1 MKKTAQKTKEEKM
14 GEKNVAIENRKS
26 PVLAAIISAIFP
38 GAGFFYIGNFLKGI
52 AYIIIFAIL
61 IVLEVHSSEYGTREL
76 EIVVFGLLIAGFYI
90 FQIIDSF
97 NDARAVQYR
106 AGPES
111 TAAREE
117 MSLAG
122 SVLVLVLGIVFLLI
136 NFDVLSYGQVIR
148 LWPLVL
154 IGLGLKFIL
163 NYYDLK
169 KKEVD
174 DEQA

>member
-1 MKKTAQKTKEEKM
+1 M
-14 GEKNVAIENRKS
+14 GENNIVSASRKS
-26 PVLAAIISAIFP
+26 PALAAIISAIFP

-52 AYIIIFAIL
+52 AYIIIFAML
-61 IVLEVHSSEYGTREL
+61 IVLEVHSSEYGSNEL

-97 NDARAVQYR
+97 NDARAVRYQASQER
-106 AGPES
+106 NPDQ
-111 TAAREE
+111 EE
-117 MSLAG
+117 MSLIG
-122 SVLVLVLGIVFLLI
+122 SVVVLILGIVFLLI

-163 NYYDLK
+163 NYYELK
-169 KKEVD
+169 RKETD
-174 DEQA
+174 DE

>member
-1 MKKTAQKTKEEKM
+1 MV
-14 GEKNVAIENRKS
+14 EKNIAAGNRKS
-26 PVLAAIISAIFP
+26 PALAAIISAIFP

-52 AYIIIFAIL
+52 AYIIIFSIL
-61 IVLEVHSSEYGTREL
+61 IVLEVYSSEYGTREL

-97 NDARAVQYR
+97 NEARVVRYQASQDSA
-106 AGPES
+106 AGK
-111 TAAREE
+111 EE
-117 MSLAG
+117 MSLTG
-122 SVLVLVLGIVFLLI
+122 SVVVLILGIVFLLI

-163 NYYDLK
+163 NYYELK
-169 KKEVD
+169 KKETD
-174 DEQA
+174 DE